1 MNDDHVWDY
10 MVRSTICKVQE
21 LGHYLW
27 LGYLDSYSLNLLHGE
42 EKYHCVMLIIG
53 RDIDETWLLYYILEM
68 LVMGHAINIE
78 NDA

>member
-1 MNDDHVWDY
+1 
-10 MVRSTICKVQE
+10 MVRPTICKVQE

-27 LGYLDSYSLNLLHGE
+27 LGYLYSYSLNLLHGE